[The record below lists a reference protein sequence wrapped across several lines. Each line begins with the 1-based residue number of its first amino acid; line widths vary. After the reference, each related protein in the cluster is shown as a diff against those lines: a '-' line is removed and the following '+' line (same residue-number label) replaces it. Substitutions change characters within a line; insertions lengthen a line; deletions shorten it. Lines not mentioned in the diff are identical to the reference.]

1 MHYLICSLLNSMDL
15 KPTTVLRP
23 YQVHKNNFTH
33 ARIESRKNWTPAQN
47 ERLDGV
53 EGGNKGVDILRWL
66 ASLASPPPPPR
77 VFALAFPI
85 ACVEK

>member
-33 ARIESRKNWTPAQN
+33 ARIESRKNWTPARN
-47 ERLDGV
+47 KRV
-53 EGGNKGVDILRWL
+53 ARVWGGDE
-66 ASLASPPPPPR
+66 SQ
-77 VFALAFPI
+77 
-85 ACVEK
+85 